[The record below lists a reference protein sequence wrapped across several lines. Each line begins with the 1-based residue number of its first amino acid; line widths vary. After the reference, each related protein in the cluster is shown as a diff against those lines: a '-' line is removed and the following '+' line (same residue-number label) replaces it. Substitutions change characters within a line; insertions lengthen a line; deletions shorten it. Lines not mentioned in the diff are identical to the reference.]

1 MATFENSQTLSQLAE
16 QGIYVEIKENPKTKK
31 LFMTDEAGNVLGAI
45 ADSLVS
51 EISKSGK
58 LDNSWII
65 SDFTPDDAEESFKL
79 MHLKPKN
86 GAPTIAS
93 SRPAVSK
100 STKALGKF

>member
-1 MATFENSQTLSQLAE
+1 MATFENSQTVSQLAE
-16 QGIYVEIKENPKTKK
+16 QGIYVEIKKNKKTGK

-45 ADSLVS
+45 ADNLVS

-79 MHLKPKN
+79 MHVKGE